1 MAQIGWIDF
10 SPAHRERVA
19 AILDM
24 LKPEGVVDELGIG
37 SIRDSLAD
45 QMFPGIS
52 TIQTRAKYFFI
63 IPYIL
68 HEYQLLPMAKKR
80 RKNPGEYLEDR
91 EYEIMW
97 ELADKYEHKDG
108 TGVIGITKYKPDKIM
123 RRPSAIYWN
132 GLSVFGFIK
141 HGGLGVDTF
150 LKSKNH
156 TADSL
161 LSQMP
166 AGDDALYDDADA
178 DYDSTFNLK
187 LPYDKNWAENITL
200 DLTSEESNLL
210 SDHMREAGRGKL
222 ISTLLENTDL
232 YKILNSSNSFADF
245 AKTAV
250 KLELNEEVRRVLI
263 LAHDFSELMY
273 GAHITYNYILQ
284 KEKFSNNYFS
294 ENWSKWIKNIKKTMI
309 DYKGFEPDDVLSYTF
324 NVREHTRLFINGW
337 WNFVRSSSHSEK
349 LRNELI
355 TNQEYQTKMVKA
367 RIKNKNDKYD
377 DVIENQWIG
386 LNKLEYRIPQVK
398 RILSDIKESQKR

>member
-37 SIRDSLAD
+37 SIRDAIAD

-68 HEYQLLPMAKKR
+68 YEYQLLTTAKK
-80 RKNPGEYLEDR
+80 KSKTPAKYLEDR

-132 GLSVFGFIK
+132 GLSVFGLIR

-150 LKSKNH
+150 LNRRKH
-156 TADSL
+156 TAETL
-161 LSQMP
+161 LSEIP
-166 AGDDALYDDADA
+166 EGDDAPHDDPDV
-178 DYDSTFNLK
+178 DYDNLFNLK
-187 LPYDKNWAENITL
+187 LSYDKKWLENLTLNLTPAE
-200 DLTSEESNLL
+200 SELL
-210 SDHMREAGRGKL
+210 SHRMREAGRGKL
-222 ISTLLENTDL
+222 IGTLLENKDIYGTL
-232 YKILNSSNSFADF
+232 KSSNSFADF

-250 KLELNEEVRRVLI
+250 QLELDEKVRIMLI

-273 GAHITYNYILQ
+273 GAHIAYNCILQ
-284 KEKFSNNYFS
+284 EEKFSNDVFS
-294 ENWSKWIKNIKKTMI
+294 EDWSEWIKNIKEAMI
-309 DYKGFEPDDVLSYTF
+309 DYSGFNPDVLFVYAF
-324 NVREHTRLFINGW
+324 NVRDHTRTFVHQW
-337 WNFVRSSSHSEK
+337 WDFVRSSSPSEK
-349 LRNELI
+349 SRNELI
-355 TNQEYQTKMVKA
+355 IRQEYQTKLVKA
-367 RIKNKNDKYD
+367 RIRQKKYD
-377 DVIENQWIG
+377 DVKEEFWLG
-386 LNKLEYRIPQVK
+386 LEKLEYRLPQAK
-398 RILSDIKESQKR
+398 RILSDIIKDRGG

>member
-1 MAQIGWIDF
+1 VAQIGWIDF
-10 SPAHRERVA
+10 SPAYRERVN
-19 AILDM
+19 AILDL

-52 TIQTRAKYFFI
+52 TIQTKAKYFFI

-68 HEYQLLPMAKKR
+68 HEYQLLPVAKKR
-80 RKNPGEYLEDR
+80 RINPGKYLEDR

-97 ELADKYEHKDG
+97 KLADKYEHKDG

-132 GLSVFGFIK
+132 GLSVFGFIR

-150 LKSKNH
+150 LKSRNH

-178 DYDSTFNLK
+178 DYESTFNLK
-187 LPYDKNWAENITL
+187 VPYDIKWAEYITL
-200 DLTSEESNLL
+200 DLTPKESNLL

-222 ISTLLENTDL
+222 IGTLLENNDL
-232 YKILNSSNSFADF
+232 HKILNSSNSFADF
-245 AKTAV
+245 AKAAV
-250 KLELNEEVRRVLI
+250 QLELNEEVRRVLI

-273 GAHITYNYILQ
+273 GAHIAYNCVLQ
-284 KEKFSNNYFS
+284 KEKFSNDYFS
-294 ENWSKWIKNIKKTMI
+294 EDWSNWINNIAETMI
-309 DYKGFEPDDVLSYTF
+309 DYKGFNPDNLLNYAF
-324 NVREHTRLFINGW
+324 NVREHTRLFVHEW
-337 WNFVRSSSHSEK
+337 WKFVRSSSPSEK

-355 TNQEYQTKMVKA
+355 IKQESQTKLVKA
-367 RIKNKNDKYD
+367 RIKRKNYD
-377 DVIENQWIG
+377 DVNENRWIG
-386 LNKLEYRIPQVK
+386 LGKLEYRMPQAK
-398 RILSDIKESQKR
+398 RILSDIKKM